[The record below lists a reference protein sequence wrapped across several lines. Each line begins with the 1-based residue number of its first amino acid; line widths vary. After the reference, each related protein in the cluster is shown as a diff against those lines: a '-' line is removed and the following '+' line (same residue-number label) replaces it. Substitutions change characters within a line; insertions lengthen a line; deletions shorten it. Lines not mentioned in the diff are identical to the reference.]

1 MAEEQTQAV
10 EQTQEQPVQQPAETN
25 SQPNV
30 SQETSEPTTTQPAPR
45 PEYIPEKFWDSQKGQ
60 VNVEEFGK
68 SYVNLEKYVGG
79 KKEELRDQI
88 VDELQQEA
96 IAERPEKVE
105 GYELPKLPEGVTED
119 IVNANPMTDWWKNFC
134 YENAYDQ
141 EVFQDG
147 VNKYVDMYVGNQVD
161 IDAEKE
167 KLGENADARLDAV
180 NSWASTFFTPEQ
192 YEAISG
198 TLGQSVDGIEALEK
212 MMNTNKSTISNAQ
225 NYTQPERPLT
235 LDDVRSMMK
244 DRRYFDPKERDES
257 YVRKVDDA
265 FNRLYR
271 G

>member
-10 EQTQEQPVQQPAETN
+10 EQTQEPVQQE
-25 SQPNV
+25 QPKENV
-30 SQETSEPTTTQPAPR
+30 SHETQEATTTEPAPR
-45 PEYIPEKFWDSQKGQ
+45 PEYIPEKFWNTDKGE
-60 VNVEEFGK
+60 VNMEEFGK
-68 SYVNLEKYVGG
+68 SYTNLEKYVGG

-105 GYELPKLPEGVTED
+105 GYELPKLPEGVTEE
-119 IVNANPMTDWWKNFC
+119 IVNANPMTEWWKNFC
-134 YENAYDQ
+134 FENAYDQ
-141 EVFQDG
+141 EVFEEG

-161 IDAEKE
+161 VDAEKE

-180 NSWASTFFTPEQ
+180 NNWASTFFTPEQ

-212 MMNTNKSTISNAQ
+212 MMNANKQTISNAQ
-225 NYTQPERPLT
+225 NFTQPERPLT
-235 LDDVRSMMK
+235 LEDVRSMMK
-244 DRRYFDPKERDES
+244 DKRYFDPKERDES
-257 YVRKVDDA
+257 YVKKVDDA
-265 FNRLYR
+265 FARLYR